1 MRQGQVTQSRMRTW
15 TWTSPGEICGCAFP
29 TGTGTFACHVKVF
42 TQKDGIGET
51 TSRNLSEKVFLKL
64 FPQMFCFGEQFGSNR
79 KLRAIKGCLEQQ
91 LVRESTAWTVPQVTL
106 KRQTVQFLHSE
117 ALPNQGWSNPNSS
130 QRDVESGE
138 KSHCG
143 VECFSGDEQL
153 QEQPMNSWVSQIPR
167 LGFLPTAAS
176 PGCPGSCRAAFQGK
190 QLPVRALAAPGEAQN
205 SFLRGV
211 SPSSSPGH
219 LPCALNSSRGGFFSG
234 INSLNL
240 SAVLKNTGGWEE
252 DLLEWGISSAK
263 CDS

>member
-1 MRQGQVTQSRMRTW
+1 MRQVTQSRMRTW

-167 LGFLPTAAS
+167 LGFTHSCLPWVSRILQSCFSRQTTPSES
-176 PGCPGSCRAAFQGK
+176 PGSPRGGTEFLPQRCQPQ
-190 QLPVRALAAPGEAQN
+190 QLPWTPALCSQQQQRWI
-205 SFLRGV
+205 FLW
-211 SPSSSPGH
+211 
-219 LPCALNSSRGGFFSG
+219 N
-234 INSLNL
+234 
-240 SAVLKNTGGWEE
+240 
-252 DLLEWGISSAK
+252 
-263 CDS
+263 